1 MALDSSVLVLN
12 RLWQAVNVVSARRA
26 LALVYVGR
34 GRAVGDD
41 YTVYS
46 WSLWAENPLP
56 GTGSTVYVSTTS
68 GPVRIPRVIQLLD
81 YDRVPR
87 PRVKF
92 TRSNVYLRDRHRCQ
106 YCGSRQSAAELTLD
120 HVQPRSRGGP
130 TTWRNIVVSC
140 FGCNSRKADRN
151 PEEAGMP
158 LLREPR
164 PPHWHPAALLRIAE
178 KPHPLWQPFLGGVS
192 N

>member
-1 MALDSSVLVLN
+1 MGLDSSVLVLN

-26 LALVYVGR
+26 LTLVYGGR
-34 GRAVGDD
+34 GNAVDSD
-41 YTVYS
+41 YAVYG
-46 WSLWAENPLP
+46 WDLWTQRSSRSPL
-56 GTGSTVYVSTTS
+56 GEGYVATTS
-68 GPVRIPRVIQLLD
+68 GPVRVPLVIQLLD

-106 YCGSRQSAAELTLD
+106 YCGNRHAASELTLD

-140 FGCNSRKADRN
+140 FGCNSRKANRS

-158 LLREPR
+158 LLRTPR
-164 PPHWHPAALLRIAE
+164 APLWHPTTLLHIAE
-178 KPHPLWQPFLGGVS
+178 KPHPLWQPFLGGVAG
-192 N
+192 

>member
-1 MALDSSVLVLN
+1 M
-12 RLWQAVNVVSARRA
+12 NVVNARRA

-34 GRAVGDD
+34 GKAVDAD
-41 YTVYS
+41 Y
-46 WSLWAENPLP
+46 SLYAWDLWTEPSGYKL
-56 GTGSTVYVSTTS
+56 GKCVMTTS
-68 GPVRIPRVIQLLD
+68 GPVRVPRVIQLLD

-92 TRSNVYLRDRHRCQ
+92 TRSNVCLRDRHRCQ
-106 YCGSRQSAAELTLD
+106 YCGSEQTAAELTLD
-120 HVQPRSRGGP
+120 HVHPRSRGGQ

-140 FGCNSRKADRN
+140 FGCNSRKADRS

-164 PPHWHPAALLRIAE
+164 PPVWHPSTLLRIVGE
-178 KPHPLWQPFLGGVS
+178 PHPLWQPFLGGMTS
-192 N
+192 